1 MKIKTSKM
9 IMPVGMFLCILLA
22 STNITY
28 GQLALDDLI
37 NYALQHSR
45 DIKSANLQL
54 EEARYQHKETLG
66 QGLPQVEASA
76 SYSKMMLP
84 EISLPEDLI
93 SGIPEEYEP
102 MLAQLSNL
110 DAFYTATAGVQV
122 TQLIYNQSYLT
133 GLKTTKKSQ
142 ELYELLKSKTE
153 EEVIEEVA
161 TSYYQVLSLMLQ
173 LNTVDKSLVNLNE
186 IYRIVNLNY
195 ENDLVKETDVNRLKV
210 TITNLEV
217 NQQTITNAIEIQLNY
232 IKALSGMPS
241 DTTLNLGAI
250 SIDNDKEPL
259 MQSPLFLI
267 ESVPSYQVLIKQRE
281 LNDQEIK
288 LAKAEYC
295 PTLATYGQFNFSS
308 YNIESDI
315 EEFNNMNT
323 IGVQLSVPIFT
334 SGINQAK
341 VKQAQ
346 LKRAQTEENILKT
359 KDLLSV
365 SYSSARTEYQTA
377 YNLLEAQKENRDLA
391 FKVYEQTTLQYK
403 EGMASM
409 ADVLNVNSDFIQAE
423 SSYNQQI
430 IKCRLSEIKMMKSS
444 GTLKLLVN
452 KN

>member
-1 MKIKTSKM
+1 M
-9 IMPVGMFLCILLA
+9 IVPIGMFLCVLVT

-28 GQLALDDLI
+28 GQMTLDDLI
-37 NYALQHSR
+37 NYALENSR

-54 EEARYQHKETLG
+54 EEVMYQRKETLG
-66 QGLPQVEASA
+66 HGLPQVEASG

-84 EISLPEDLI
+84 EISLSDEVVSMVPV
-93 SGIPEEYEP
+93 EYAP
-102 MLAQLSNL
+102 MLAQIGNL
-110 DAFYTATAGVQV
+110 DALYTATLGVQV

-133 GLKTTKKSQ
+133 GLKTTKKAK
-142 ELYELLKSKTE
+142 ELYQLLRNKTE

-161 TSYYQVLSLMLQ
+161 TSYYQTLSLMLQ
-173 LNTVDKSLVNLNE
+173 LNTVNKSLVNLNE
-186 IYRIVNLNY
+186 IYRIVDLNY
-195 ENDLVKETDVNRLKV
+195 KNDLVKESDVNRLKV

-217 NQQTITNAIEIQLNY
+217 NQQTIKNVIDMQINY
-232 IKALSGMPS
+232 LKALSGMPS
-241 DTTLNLGAI
+241 DTTFYLDTT
-250 SIDNDKEPL
+250 SMDNDKNL
-259 MQSPLFLI
+259 LIQSSTFLL
-267 ESVPSYQVLIKQRE
+267 EGVPSYQVLLKQRE

-295 PTLATYGQFNFSS
+295 PTLAAFGQFNYSS
-308 YNIESDI
+308 YNIESNI
-315 EEFNNMNT
+315 EKFNNMNT

-346 LKRAQTEENILKT
+346 LKMAQTEETILKT

-365 SYSSARTEYQTA
+365 SYSSAFSEYQTA
-377 YNLLEAQKENRDLA
+377 YSLLDVQKENRDLA
-391 FKVYEQTTLQYK
+391 FKVYKQTSLQYK

-409 ADVLNVNSDFIQAE
+409 ADVLNVNTDFLQAE

-444 GTLKLLVN
+444 GSLKQLVN